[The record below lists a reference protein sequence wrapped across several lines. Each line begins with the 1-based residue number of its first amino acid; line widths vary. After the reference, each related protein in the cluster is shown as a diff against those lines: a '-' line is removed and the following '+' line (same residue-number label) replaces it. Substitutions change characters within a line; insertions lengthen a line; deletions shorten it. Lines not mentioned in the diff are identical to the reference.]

1 MSERQHS
8 SSPLRDSRMWRDRTR
23 LDTQLTSS
31 GREQAAALNV
41 ATIGTV
47 QTEVELI
54 VTSPLRRTLQTTL
67 DGLPEAIRRLG
78 KSNIVLLPQAIETSN
93 RERRL
98 GARLWLPASADE
110 RPAIGPAPPCWAEPV
125 DTGCPADVL
134 ESTPEFQGCQSFSVL
149 SVTFDSILRHW
160 LPVNFGPLTEIPD
173 WRDRTNGPF
182 PAEREAIR
190 ERARYVRRWLRARPE
205 QCIVLVTHGNFLQ
218 TLVHGRF
225 IGKEVEFANAE
236 VRKYTFAE
244 IGEQEKDAWLVLQ
257 EKEVAVGEKLAT
269 SPELSERDPPMP

>member
-1 MSERQHS
+1 M
-8 SSPLRDSRMWRDRTR
+8 
-23 LDTQLTSS
+23 
-31 GREQAAALNV
+31 GREQAAALNE

-78 KSNIVLLPQAIETSN
+78 KSNIILLPQAIETSN
-93 RERRL
+93 RERQL
-98 GARLWLPASADE
+98 GAVSGHLEALTRDLPSALLLHAGQSPSARDAL
-110 RPAIGPAPPCWAEPV
+110 RMCWKP
-125 DTGCPADVL
+125 L
-134 ESTPEFQGCQSFSVL
+134 QSFRTVSRPRPLFATLDGV
-149 SVTFDSILRHW
+149 LRHW
-160 LPVNFGPLTEIPD
+160 LPVNFGPVAEIPD

-182 PAEREAIR
+182 PAEREANR

-236 VRKYTFAE
+236 VRKYRFAE
-244 IGEQEKDAWLVLQ
+244 SGEQDEDAWLVLQ
-257 EKEVAVGEKLAT
+257 AREVAVGEKLAP
-269 SPELSERDPPMP
+269 SPELSERDPLMPR